1 MANSPTILDPSLAKA
16 AAIERA
22 IAAIKPKGLG
32 EELSVEFDRVALFLA
47 AADRLRPHYVDSVL
61 EYCRATLRLRA
72 LRASF
77 DSLEA
82 EIHHTEGRNG
92 EQIKLHPHVAQ
103 INEAWRQWRSIACAM
118 GLTPADEKSLAD
130 SGPGESFEEADK
142 YFAN

>member
-1 MANSPTILDPSLAKA
+1 MNVVSIRDVSLAKA

-22 IAAIKPKGLG
+22 IKAIKPKGLG
-32 EELSVEFDRVALFLA
+32 HELSKEFDRVALFLA
-47 AADRLRPHYVDSVL
+47 AADRLRPHYVDSIV
-61 EYCRATLRLRA
+61 EYCRATVRLRA

-77 DSLEA
+77 GSLED

-92 EQIKLHPHVAQ
+92 EQIKLHPHVGQ
-103 INEAWRQWRSIACAM
+103 INVAWREWRSLACAM

-130 SGPGESFEEADK
+130 SGAGESFEESDK